1 MPLQNFYDSFS
12 VIEVAFIDNWI
23 ASSLGKQTFGANDE
37 TVRHF
42 VINNP
47 EQQEFVV
54 TLDINPGR
62 ALDDDVCPDQPD
74 IELKLIL
81 MEGENKVYRTDP
93 ELAKSGCS
101 HLFPTAA
108 IYLDEEL
115 AAGFYTIAID
125 TKPWNVPDPSPDAE
139 FTLMVYSKASN
150 VEFVTITIDID
161 GSDVSDSVN
170 FVEASD
176 TPITDG
182 DAAWAGGDNP
192 IDTEPEQP
200 YACNND

>member
-23 ASSLGKQTFGANDE
+23 ASSLGKQKFGANDE

-62 ALDDDVCPDQPD
+62 ALDDDMCPGQPD
-74 IELKLIL
+74 IELSVILI
-81 MEGENKVYRTDP
+81 EGENKVYRTDP
-93 ELAKSGCS
+93 ELAKSRGPS

-108 IYLDEEL
+108 LYLDEEL

-125 TKPWNVPDPSPDAE
+125 TKPWNVPDPDPDAE

-161 GSDVSDSVN
+161 GSDVSDTVN
-170 FVEASD
+170 FVEA
-176 TPITDG
+176 
-182 DAAWAGGDNP
+182 
-192 IDTEPEQP
+192 
-200 YACNND
+200 